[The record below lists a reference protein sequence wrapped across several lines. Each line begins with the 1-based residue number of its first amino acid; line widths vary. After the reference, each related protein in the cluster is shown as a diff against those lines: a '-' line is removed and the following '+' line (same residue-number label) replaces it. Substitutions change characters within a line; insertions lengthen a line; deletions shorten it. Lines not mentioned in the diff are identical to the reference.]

1 MTSHTPTICVIN
13 PNTST
18 AMSEGIA
25 TSARRVSRGDILML
39 TSRHGPASLEG
50 HFDEAIAVPGLLE
63 RIIET
68 EQGETRVDGYLIA
81 CFGDPG
87 LAAAREVASVPVMG
101 VAEAG
106 MQMATMVARR
116 FSVVTTLGRT
126 LPIAERLLHE
136 YGKRERCAG
145 LHACELP
152 VAAFESDDDS
162 VYETLLAACREA
174 LSTDDSDAI
183 LLGCAG
189 MSELAERLGEALG
202 VPVIDGVTAGV
213 ALLEAISTT
222 GYPISKHNDRALPIA
237 KPIRG
242 AFEHLSRSPS

>member
-1 MTSHTPTICVIN
+1 MTSRSPTICVIN

-50 HFDEAIAVPGLLE
+50 HFDEAIAVPGMLE
-63 RIIET
+63 HIVET
-68 EQGETRVDGYLIA
+68 ENGDTPVDGYLIA

-116 FSVVTTLGRT
+116 FSIVTTLART

-136 YGKRERCAG
+136 YGKREQCAG
-145 LHACELP
+145 LNACELP
-152 VAAFESDDDS
+152 VAAFESEDDS
-162 VYETLLAACREA
+162 VYDTLLAACRDALEA
-174 LSTDDSDAI
+174 DDSDAI

-189 MSELAERLGEALG
+189 MSELAERLGETLG
-202 VPVIDGVTAGV
+202 VPIIDGVTAGV
-213 ALLEAISTT
+213 ALLEAASAT
-222 GYPISKHNDRALPIA
+222 GYPVSKKGDRAAPIA
-237 KPIRG
+237 KPIHG
-242 AFEHLSRSPS
+242 AFEHLGRSTS

>member
-25 TSARRVSRGDILML
+25 TSARRVARGEILMH

-63 RIIET
+63 RMIET
-68 EQGETRVDGYLIA
+68 ERGDTRVDGYLIA

-116 FSVVTTLGRT
+116 FSVVTTLART

-136 YGKRERCAG
+136 YGKREQCAG

-162 VYETLLAACREA
+162 VYDTLLAACRAAIE
-174 LSTDDSDAI
+174 LDDSDAI

-189 MSELAERLGEALG
+189 MSELAERLGDTLG

-213 ALLEAISTT
+213 ALLEAASAT
-222 GYPISKHNDRALPIA
+222 GYPVSKRGDRAAPLA
-237 KPIRG
+237 KPLYG
-242 AFEHLSRSPS
+242 AFEHLSRSLS

>member
-1 MTSHTPTICVIN
+1 MNSPVICVIN
-13 PNTST
+13 PNTSS

-25 TSARRVSRGDILML
+25 AGARRVSRGEIIMR

-50 HFDEAIAVPGLLE
+50 HFDEALAVPGMLE
-63 RIIET
+63 QLIEMERG
-68 EQGETRVDGYLIA
+68 EQHVDGYLIA

-87 LAAAREVASVPVMG
+87 LAAAREVSPVPVMG

-116 FSVVTTLGRT
+116 FSVVTTLART

-136 YGKRERCAG
+136 YGRAGHCAG

-152 VAAFESDDDS
+152 VAAFESGEQA
-162 VYETLLAACREA
+162 VFERLLEACREA
-174 LSTDDSDAI
+174 LAEDGSDAI

-189 MSELAERLGEALG
+189 MSELTERLTDALG
-202 VPVIDGVTAGV
+202 LPVIDGVGAGV
-213 ALLEAISTT
+213 ALLEAVSAT
-222 GYPISKHNDRALPIA
+222 GLRASASGDRAAPLS
-237 KPIRG
+237 KPVRG
-242 AFEHLSRSPS
+242 AFEHLSRST

>member
-18 AMSEGIA
+18 TMSEGIA
-25 TSARRVSRGDILML
+25 TSARRVARGEILMH

-68 EQGETRVDGYLIA
+68 GKGDTRVDGYLIA

-116 FSVVTTLGRT
+116 FSVVTTLART

-136 YGKRERCAG
+136 YGKREQCAG

-162 VYETLLAACREA
+162 VHETLLAACRDA
-174 LSTDDSDAI
+174 LQADDSDAI

-213 ALLEAISTT
+213 ALLEAVSAT
-222 GYPISKHNDRALPIA
+222 GYPVSKRGDRATPIA

-242 AFEHLSRSPS
+242 AFEHLSGSHS

>member
-1 MTSHTPTICVIN
+1 MTSQSPTICVIN
-13 PNTST
+13 PNTNT

-25 TSARRVSRGDILML
+25 TSARRVSRGDILMH

-50 HFDEAIAVPGLLE
+50 HFDEALAVPGLLE

-68 EQGETRVDGYLIA
+68 ENGDTPVNGYLIA

-116 FSVVTTLGRT
+116 FSIVTTLART

-136 YGKRERCAG
+136 YGKREQCVG
-145 LHACELP
+145 LNACELP
-152 VAAFESDDDS
+152 VAAFESEDDS
-162 VYETLLAACREA
+162 VYETLLAACRNA
-174 LSTDDSDAI
+174 LEKDDSDAI

-189 MSELAERLGEALG
+189 MSELAERLGQTLG

-213 ALLEAISTT
+213 ALLEAASAT
-222 GYPISKHNDRALPIA
+222 GYPVSKKGDRAAPIA

-242 AFEHLSRSPS
+242 AFEHLSRSTS